1 MSVSS
6 QLSRGGTIQRGE
18 GLRLADRSDRLGALM
33 AAPALLY
40 VLVLVG
46 IPFILALILAV
57 SESTAGSLS
66 FQFVGL
72 RNFARVVGD
81 PIFRRA
87 LRNTLVFTLISQ
99 GIVMVLATTLARILN
114 TPFRGRRLVRFLILM
129 PWVAPVALSSMAWV
143 WIFDSTFSVIN
154 WTLRAVGLLG
164 PREWLYWFGDPI
176 LASIA
181 IVTVHVWRM
190 LPFSTVV
197 LLAGL
202 SSLPREVQE
211 AAVVDGAGFFR
222 RLLHVELP
230 LLLPVLTV
238 AVLFGMVFTATDLG
252 VVYLLTRGG
261 PYNTTHVLASYA
273 FQQGIL
279 GADLGQGAA
288 IAVFLFPVL
297 VLVAIGML
305 RVARGTEVGH

>member
-1 MSVSS
+1 
-6 QLSRGGTIQRGE
+6 
-18 GLRLADRSDRLGALM
+18 
-33 AAPALLY
+33 
-40 VLVLVG
+40 
-46 IPFILALILAV
+46 
-57 SESTAGSLS
+57 
-66 FQFVGL
+66 
-72 RNFARVVGD
+72 
-81 PIFRRA
+81 
-87 LRNTLVFTLISQ
+87 
-99 GIVMVLATTLARILN
+99 
-114 TPFRGRRLVRFLILM
+114 
-129 PWVAPVALSSMAWV
+129 
-143 WIFDSTFSVIN
+143 
-154 WTLRAVGLLG
+154 
-164 PREWLYWFGDPI
+164 
-176 LASIA
+176 
-181 IVTVHVWRM
+181 
-190 LPFSTVV
+190 VV

-273 FQQGIL
+273 FQQGVL